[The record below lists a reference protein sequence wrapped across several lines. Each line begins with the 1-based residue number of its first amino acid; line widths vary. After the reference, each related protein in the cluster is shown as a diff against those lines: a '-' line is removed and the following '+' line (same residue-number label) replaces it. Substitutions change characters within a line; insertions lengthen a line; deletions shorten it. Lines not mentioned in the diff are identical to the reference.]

1 MSEGTISETPL
12 FRPAFSTSSPFCRI
26 PTRRETRKIQ
36 HPRELFSPYAFAPY
50 HFIQQR
56 RERFVST
63 PRPHQ
68 PFKPSSSVRGKNP
81 SWEKSS
87 FSGLFSILYFSFFLS
102 FSTRNSKFH
111 RYPVKLLGGEGEK
124 KIPLQGRITS
134 GFLNHPTGF
143 VGSEKIIVKI
153 VSLRCLEAELKDLQN
168 DRL

>member
-68 PFKPSSSVRGKNP
+68 PFKPSSSGRGKNP

-102 FSTRNSKFH
+102 LFQLVIRNFIDIQLNCWEGREKRKFH
-111 RYPVKLLGGEGEK
+111 FKEE
-124 KIPLQGRITS
+124 
-134 GFLNHPTGF
+134 
-143 VGSEKIIVKI
+143 
-153 VSLRCLEAELKDLQN
+153 
-168 DRL
+168 

>member
-68 PFKPSSSVRGKNP
+68 PFKPSSSGRGKNP

-111 RYPVKLLGGEGEK
+111 RYPVKLLGRG
-124 KIPLQGRITS
+124 GRKENSTS
-134 GFLNHPTGF
+134 RKNNKWVSQSSNRIRWERKNNRQDCFIEML
-143 VGSEKIIVKI
+143 GS
-153 VSLRCLEAELKDLQN
+153 
-168 DRL
+168 